1 MLADNLYKKIRG
13 DKFIISGP
21 CVLES
26 YEKALKLAKFAQ
38 RLVEG
43 FGFTYIFKASFDK
56 ANRTSVD
63 SFRGVGLDEGV
74 EIFKELSKD
83 FLITTDVHETHQV
96 DKIAEVVD
104 IIQIPAFLCRQTDLL
119 LSAGETQKVVSVKK
133 FQLLSGQDMIRPLEK
148 IQSTGNDKVILI
160 ERGTLVPYGNVILDV
175 RNLIDMKKL
184 GVPVVMDCTHTCQSL
199 NSGQTKT
206 SGRKEMAELYA
217 QVAGICGI
225 KGFFAEI
232 YDEPELAKSD
242 SSTSLNFSEITS
254 LVEKVSKVINLN
266 NDEDEEVYRGGHL
279 G

>member
-1 MLADNLYKKIRG
+1 
-13 DKFIISGP
+13 
-21 CVLES
+21 
-26 YEKALKLAKFAQ
+26 
-38 RLVEG
+38 
-43 FGFTYIFKASFDK
+43 
-56 ANRTSVD
+56 
-63 SFRGVGLDEGV
+63 
-74 EIFKELSKD
+74 
-83 FLITTDVHETHQV
+83 
-96 DKIAEVVD
+96 
-104 IIQIPAFLCRQTDLL
+104 
-119 LSAGETQKVVSVKK
+119 
-133 FQLLSGQDMIRPLEK
+133 MIRPLEK

>member
-96 DKIAEVVD
+96 DKIAG
-104 IIQIPAFLCRQTDLL
+104 L
-119 LSAGETQKVVSVKK
+119 
-133 FQLLSGQDMIRPLEK
+133 
-148 IQSTGNDKVILI
+148 
-160 ERGTLVPYGNVILDV
+160 
-175 RNLIDMKKL
+175 
-184 GVPVVMDCTHTCQSL
+184 
-199 NSGQTKT
+199 
-206 SGRKEMAELYA
+206 
-217 QVAGICGI
+217 
-225 KGFFAEI
+225 
-232 YDEPELAKSD
+232 
-242 SSTSLNFSEITS
+242 
-254 LVEKVSKVINLN
+254 
-266 NDEDEEVYRGGHL
+266 
-279 G
+279 